1 MTRITVFGAG
11 AAGTA
16 LAIHLARKGEEVTV
30 WGSEH
35 DARVLPELTE
45 QRSHP
50 ALPERLP
57 SEVRVLGPD
66 ELDDAAKGADL
77 GVLAAN
83 SRGARSLARL
93 VKDALPSDM
102 GVVSITKGLEPES
115 FARMSQVYG
124 DETDRPVVAV
134 SGPMLAPELAE
145 GWLTAVAFASED
157 PDLLERA
164 AAAFR
169 SDAYLVDTTDDVI
182 GTEICG
188 TAKNVAAIAAGVL
201 EGLAEF
207 RQRDLKNARAALFT
221 RAIHEI
227 GELVEAMGGRRDTAL
242 GLAGAGDLLVT
253 SLGGRNRAY
262 GHAIGLG
269 AEPQHTLE
277 DMTSR
282 GMTVEGAASAND
294 VHHLAGQKDL
304 DLPIHETVFRVVHEG
319 ASPKSILEAMA

>member
-1 MTRITVFGAG
+1 MTRFTVFGAG

-30 WGSEH
+30 WGSEY
-35 DARVLPELTE
+35 DAGVLPDLIEK
-45 QRSHP
+45 RSHP
-50 ALPERLP
+50 SLPERLP
-57 SEVRVLGPD
+57 AEIRVLGPD
-66 ELDDAAKGADL
+66 ELDDAGKDADL

-83 SRGARSLARL
+83 SRGARSLARM
-93 VKDALPSDM
+93 VGGALPADM
-102 GVVSITKGLEPES
+102 GVLSITKGLEPQS

-124 DETDRPVVAV
+124 EETERPVVAV

-145 GWLTAVAFASED
+145 GWLTAVVFASEH

-164 AAAFR
+164 AEACR
-169 SDAYLVDTTDDVI
+169 SEAYVVDTTDDVI

-201 EGLAEF
+201 EGLAES

-227 GELVEAMGGRRDTAL
+227 AELVEAMGGRRETAL

-282 GMTVEGAASAND
+282 GMTVEGSASANE
-294 VHHLAGQKDL
+294 VHHLSQEKGL
-304 DLPIHETVFRVVHEG
+304 DLPIHDMVFRIVHEG
-319 ASPKSILEAMA
+319 EDPKSILEAIA